1 MQRPFLTHA
10 DHAKGAHRGVA
21 DDIMAIEEVRSFHDL
36 RVLCAST
43 APDMSKPMQISSAAP
58 LNQEF
63 THEIS
68 GLPKRAALESRLQL
82 ADPCDR
88 GKLKLSALEEVAPQ
102 CTQSSHFQSSVRY
115 ECGRSLRSWF
125 AAFFRRSKPLDR
137 LLLQRVGDGAGTR
150 S

>member
-82 ADPCDR
+82 ADRCD
-88 GKLKLSALEEVAPQ
+88 VAIG
-102 CTQSSHFQSSVRY
+102 
-115 ECGRSLRSWF
+115 EN
-125 AAFFRRSKPLDR
+125 
-137 LLLQRVGDGAGTR
+137 
-150 S
+150 